1 MQKNKT
7 HRYPLVK
14 IVVIFILV
22 FSVGEVKC
30 KELDVIHDSI
40 SCCKSSYSRSQ
51 FESLTIEQ
59 LGNEFK
65 RIKALRCDDCRIF
78 GCDYQVI
85 MEYLGKRLNGKSR
98 KEIKKIMG
106 NPDLKDGNQW
116 MYFWRGR
123 HDYLI
128 FDFAGNK
135 GAISR
140 WYYAYE

>member
-1 MQKNKT
+1 MKRQKAL
-7 HRYPLVK
+7 RYHSTK
-14 IVVIFILV
+14 IILLFILV
-22 FSVGEVKC
+22 FAGS
-30 KELDVIHDSI
+30 ELLGKVVADSI

-51 FESLTIEQ
+51 FESLTIEL

-128 FDFAGNK
+128 FEFTGNK